1 MPLWRLQCPTGKAVF
16 TVPPHCVLRYR
27 QRRPDVARNAL
38 LAPHGGLRLERC
50 AGSCPLAPLAI
61 SRLVWAFGPQRLGA
75 VLTRGGLP
83 LPGSFVADEKP
94 RHCLAAKV
102 SLSTMIRGRA
112 LWHLADTE
120 NARAAAGTQS
130 YGELPRAGFPQA
142 PAYRVRGILTVT
154 RSTTKFSGMWELL
167 QSKCD
172 TSACTPRYPR
182 SVSDNAACLGQT

>member
-38 LAPHGGLRLERC
+38 LAPHGGRRLERC
-50 AGSCPLAPLAI
+50 AGSCPLAPLAL

-83 LPGSFVADEKP
+83 LLGSLVAAEKP

-102 SLSTMIRGRA
+102 SLSTMMRGRA
-112 LWHLADTE
+112 LWHLGDTE
-120 NARAAAGTQS
+120 NARAAASTQS
-130 YGELPRAGFPQA
+130 
-142 PAYRVRGILTVT
+142 
-154 RSTTKFSGMWELL
+154 
-167 QSKCD
+167 
-172 TSACTPRYPR
+172 
-182 SVSDNAACLGQT
+182 